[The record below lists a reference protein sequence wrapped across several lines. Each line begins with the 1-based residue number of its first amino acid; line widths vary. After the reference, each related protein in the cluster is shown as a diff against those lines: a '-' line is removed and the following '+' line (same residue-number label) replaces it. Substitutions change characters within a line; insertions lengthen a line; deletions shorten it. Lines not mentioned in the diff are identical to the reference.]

1 MKKTPTVKAKRL
13 PIAADSHFFR
23 PIKMALL
30 REGAPPPCTYETETE
45 TSHELAPLAQKNGYG
60 SSRLDPNEP
69 ADAIPYEI

>member
-13 PIAADSHFFR
+13 PSPLIHIFSVPSKWLFCG
-23 PIKMALL
+23 
-30 REGAPPPCTYETETE
+30 REPPPCTYETETE

>member
-1 MKKTPTVKAKRL
+1 
-13 PIAADSHFFR
+13 
-23 PIKMALL
+23 MALL

-69 ADAIPYEI
+69 VDAIPYEI